1 MKSEKNMSNIDLST
15 ERTKTDGNTNVID
28 MHPDQHSN
36 SFNLKN
42 I

>member
-1 MKSEKNMSNIDLST
+1 MKSEKNMNNIDLST
-15 ERTKTDGNTNVID
+15 VRTKTDGNINVID
-28 MHPDQHSN
+28 MHPDQNLN